1 AWQVARGQRHR
12 TYQRPAL
19 PPDDA
24 GQDRAISS
32 RDEKPD
38 PAGQLLPAR
47 TARTEHRGVR
57 QLLQQ
62 LSIPREPG
70 QPDAGKRRVK
80 AKLRE
85 DRPATRSNETWAMD
99 FVHDQLAT
107 GTKSACT
114 DDCRHILSLLAGDR
128 AAIQLPRR
136 RRGGGAGE
144 TGERWASRQPSG
156 WIRAL

>member
-1 AWQVARGQRHR
+1 MFYLLLLALPFAALALLSLFALLGVLAVAGGVYVALRVERAWQVARGQRHQ
-12 TYQRPAL
+12 TYPRPAL

-32 RDEKPD
+32 LDEKPD

-70 QPDAGKRRVK
+70 QPDAG
-80 AKLRE
+80 
-85 DRPATRSNETWAMD
+85 
-99 FVHDQLAT
+99 
-107 GTKSACT
+107 
-114 DDCRHILSLLAGDR
+114 
-128 AAIQLPRR
+128 
-136 RRGGGAGE
+136 
-144 TGERWASRQPSG
+144 
-156 WIRAL
+156 